1 MISTETLKIQMGAVV
16 ELMEKDLE
24 WKLPRK
30 FGAAFDGWSEHGVHY
45 LAVFAVGDFVP
56 NEGCVLLGFSPFE
69 QEDDLSSDQH
79 GLHLTNL
86 VQHYEW
92 CVNNVIFLVGD
103 NCSTNRKFAR
113 DLGIPLIG

>member
-1 MISTETLKIQMGAVV
+1 MCSS
-16 ELMEKDLE
+16 DL
-24 WKLPRK
+24 
-30 FGAAFDGWSEHGVHY
+30 Y

-79 GLHLTNL
+79 GLYLTNL
-86 VQHYEW
+86 VQHYEL

-103 NCSTNRKFAR
+103 NCRTNRKFAR
-113 DLGIPLIG
+113 DLGIPLIECNSHKLNLAVN